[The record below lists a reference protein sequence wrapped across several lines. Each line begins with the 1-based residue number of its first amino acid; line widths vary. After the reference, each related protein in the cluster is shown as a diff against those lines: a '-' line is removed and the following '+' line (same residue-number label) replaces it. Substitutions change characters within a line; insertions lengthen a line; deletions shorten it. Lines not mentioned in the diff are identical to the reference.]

1 MTIMQEQRNILWHSS
16 LHILAVAVK
25 RLFPGAKLGNGQVT
39 DEGFFYDFDDL
50 TVKASDLTL
59 IQDEM
64 EKIIDEG
71 IKYENKIFPIQQA
84 LNFFRNEPYKL
95 QILQRMDKN
104 EKISLCSIGDFYDIC
119 SQSHI
124 NNCENIGAIKLL
136 SIGGA
141 YWMGNPKNQMF
152 TRISGIA
159 FETHEALNEF
169 LTYSELMKKHDHR
182 VIGKQLELFSFHPQA
197 PGSVFWHENGLILRN
212 LIISYWRKAHRK
224 NGFREI
230 STPILLDSSLWK
242 QSGHWDHYKQSMY
255 TTKIED
261 KEYAIKPMSCP
272 GSILYYLEKSRS
284 YRDLPLKVAEL
295 GLVHRNELSGTLH
308 GLMRVRQFI
317 QDDAHI
323 FICPHQLSEQI
334 QQVIK
339 MSVDMIGEFGFRDF
353 SFAVSVRSSEKTGKY
368 LGNDEQWERAE
379 ANLKSSL
386 EALNY
391 TYCISEGDAKFY
403 GPSIDIMIN
412 DCLGRKWQCSTLQL
426 DFNLPQ
432 RFELEYTDVQGKKQ
446 TPLMLHRTLLGSLE
460 RFIGIL
466 LEHTKGQL
474 PLWLSPIQAAVIP
487 ISSKYSEYGNTIF
500 RMLEEKS
507 VRAVIIDSEESLS
520 KRIRQTVLFKIPYIV
535 VLGEREVSNSV
546 ISVRK
551 ADEDESSV
559 YNIQEFIDYIKKVE
573 RYRI

>member
-1 MTIMQEQRNILWHSS
+1 MIITQEKRKTLWHLS
-16 LHILAVAVK
+16 LHLLAIAVK
-25 RLFPGAKLGNGQVT
+25 KLYPQAKLGNGQVT
-39 DEGFFYDFDDL
+39 DEGFFYDFDNL
-50 TVKASDLTL
+50 TIKTSDLTL

-64 EKIIDEG
+64 KKLIDEG
-71 IKYENKIFPIQQA
+71 INCENILLSVQQA
-84 LNFFRNEPYKL
+84 LDFFCNEPYKL
-95 QILQRMDKN
+95 QILERIEKT

-119 SQSHI
+119 SQNHSDKCSNLI
-124 NNCENIGAIKLL
+124 AVKLL

-141 YWMGNPKNQMF
+141 YWMGNPKNQML

-159 FETHEALNEF
+159 FENQEALGEF
-169 LTYSELMKKHDHR
+169 IAYSELLKKHDHR

-212 LIISYWRKAHRK
+212 LIVSHWRKVHRK

-242 QSGHWDHYKQSMY
+242 QSGHWELYKESMY
-255 TTKIED
+255 TTQIEE

-272 GSILYYLEKSRS
+272 GSILYYLEKNRS

-308 GLMRVRQFI
+308 GLMRVRQFT

-323 FICPHQLSEQI
+323 FVCPNQLSEQI

-339 MSVDMIGEFGFRDF
+339 MSVDMIGEFGFKNF
-353 SFAVSVRSSEKTGKY
+353 SFAVSVRSPEKMAKY
-368 LGNDEQWERAE
+368 LGDDADWDKAE
-379 ANLKSSL
+379 AALKSSL

-391 TYCISEGDAKFY
+391 TYCISEGEAKFY

-432 RFELEYTDVQGKKQ
+432 RFELEYTDAHGEKQ
-446 TPLMLHRTLLGSLE
+446 TPFMLHRTLLGSLE

-474 PLWLSPIQAAVIP
+474 PLWLSPVQVAVMP
-487 ISSKYSEYGNTIF
+487 ISSKYSEYGCTIF
-500 RMLEEKS
+500 RMLEEKA
-507 VRAVIIDSEESLS
+507 VRAVLIDSEESLS
-520 KRIRQTVLFKIPYIV
+520 KRIRQTVLLKIPYIV